1 MEELKENKFYNTNKE
16 EVEQDVLA
24 PFTNFIKLNYNV
36 VDKSNLTFDEKRNIL
51 YSLYSFRCLFDNK
64 ELYRISKTLLKY
76 DVSFITSNG
85 DKDKEGV
92 YQIKDK
98 KTGKIVYKY
107 DVYSPCFIRD
117 LKNGKLKSS
126 LPQKLTLY
134 ETALACVQIA
144 PNLLKALWFAYFP
157 YILVINAPV
166 EHDILDALKSLLCSD
181 KVFSTLIKTDEGDS
195 VYVDIEDVPDDIP
208 MLKDWYRPYIEW
220 RREKPNGTARYNERI
235 LEHIKNAK
243 FDVAC
248 SLCDAYL
255 SAYPDDED
263 LVINTITARS
273 ALCASLTG
281 KEREE
286 LLKKNRELI
295 DDAISATIEK
305 KAELLYFLGMNK
317 LGFMDIEGAS
327 KAFAESLTINPNF
340 TKSAIML
347 EGIKKAGEMSK
358 QD

>member
-1 MEELKENKFYNTNKE
+1 MEELKENKFYSTTKN
-16 EVEQDVLA
+16 EQEIDVLA
-24 PFTNFIKLNYNV
+24 PFTAFIKANYNAI
-36 VDKSNLTFDEKRNIL
+36 DKSSLSWDEKRNIL

-64 ELYRISKTLLKY
+64 ELYRLSKTLLKY
-76 DVSFITSNG
+76 GVSFVTGNG
-85 DKDKEGV
+85 DKNREGV
-92 YQIKDK
+92 YEITDK
-98 KTGKIVYKY
+98 KSGKTIFKY

-117 LKNGKLKSS
+117 LKSGKIKSS

-134 ETALACVQIA
+134 EMALACVQIA
-144 PNLLKALWFAYFP
+144 PYSLKALWFAFFP
-157 YILVINAPV
+157 YVLTINAPV
-166 EHDILDALKSLLCSD
+166 EHDILDMLKTQLCCD
-181 KVFSTLIKTDEGDS
+181 KVFASLLKTDEGDTI
-195 VYVDIEDVPDDIP
+195 YVDIEDVPDDIP
-208 MLKDWYRPYIEW
+208 MLKDWYRPYINW

-248 SLCDAYL
+248 YLCDAYL

-273 ALCASLTG
+273 ALCASLSG
-281 KEREE
+281 KERED

-295 DDAISATIEK
+295 DDAIASTIDK

-327 KAFAESLTINPNF
+327 KAFAESLTINPSF
-340 TKSAIML
+340 TKSAVML